1 MLLSIVYWHMVSYR
15 CFDLRKLVMQSV
27 WSQFVNNHWLEVMWA
42 YSLIWLI
49 RGNVTLFT
57 NLIGCRSCDSIHYS
71 DWVEVVWPHSL
82 IWLVGGH
89 VTRCICYA
97 STECLTSF
105 TNLETLEETEWYY
118 CARCKS
124 RQPSTKRLSL
134 HTLPNVGDL
143 LPVVYVCVWTII
155 DQYLPEK

>member
-1 MLLSIVYWHMVSYR
+1 MKEWVTVSCYYQLYIGTWFHTGV
-15 CFDLRKLVMQSV
+15 FDLRKLVSRV
-27 WSQFVNNHWLEVMWA
+27 CVIPICKYDWLEVMWA
-42 YSLIWLI
+42 YSL
-49 RGNVTLFT
+49 
-57 NLIGCRSCDSIHYS
+57 NLIGCRSCDPIHYS
-71 DWVEVVWPHSL
+71 DWVEVMWPHSL

-89 VTRCICYA
+89 VTRCTCYA

-118 CARCKS
+118 CARCNS

-143 LPVVYVCVWTII
+143 FPVVYVCVWTII
-155 DQYLPEK
+155 D